1 MTEQAD
7 TPTPPAPLR
16 AAPLILE
23 GLGLAALFAGA
34 AMLSLAAALLVG
46 GAIII
51 LVAYAIERRLSA

>member
-7 TPTPPAPLR
+7 PPTPAAPLR

-23 GLGLAALFAGA
+23 GIGLAALFAGA

-51 LVAYAIERRLSA
+51 LAAYVIEKRLKS

>member
-7 TPTPPAPLR
+7 PPTPAPFR

-23 GLGLAALFAGA
+23 GIGLAALFAGA
-34 AMLSLAAALLVG
+34 AMMSLAAALLVG

-51 LVAYAIERRLSA
+51 LVAYVIERRLKS